1 MKILVSLLSI
11 WIFIK
16 NLSYGIYEYKMN
28 KNVVGSCAVIIFNL
42 VCLIFGNVVL
52 FFT

>member
-1 MKILVSLLSI
+1 MKILFCLLSI

-16 NLSYGIYEYKMN
+16 NLSYGIYEYKIN
-28 KNVVGSCAVIIFNL
+28 KNIIGSYSVIIFN
-42 VCLIFGNVVL
+42 VICLFLINIVL

>member
-1 MKILVSLLSI
+1 MKILVCLLSI

-16 NLSYGIYEYKMN
+16 NLSYGIYEYKDN
-28 KNVVGSCAVIIFNL
+28 RNVIGSCAVIVFNV

>member
-1 MKILVSLLSI
+1 MKVLVCLLSI

-16 NLSYGIYEYKMN
+16 NLSYGIYEYKVN
-28 KNVVGSCAVIIFNL
+28 KNIVGSYAVIVFN
-42 VCLIFGNVVL
+42 VICLIFGNVVL

>member
-1 MKILVSLLSI
+1 MKILVFLLSI

-16 NLSYGIYEYKMN
+16 NLSYGIYEYKVN
-28 KNVVGSCAVIIFNL
+28 NNVVGSSAVIVFNV
-42 VCLIFGNVVL
+42 VCLVFANVVL